1 MRLVKRGMPTK
12 GRAARGTLEISL
24 RCVIFA
30 NGSRAE
36 TYNSG
41 MKFRLR
47 TLLILATFGP
57 PAAALAV
64 FAWRTYWLGWVDE
77 ESHWNKFDLA
87 LILASVVWIALFAQ
101 TWRRQAA

>member
-1 MRLVKRGMPTK
+1 
-12 GRAARGTLEISL
+12 
-24 RCVIFA
+24 
-30 NGSRAE
+30 
-36 TYNSG
+36 

-64 FAWRTYWLGWVDE
+64 FAFRTYWLGWVDE
-77 ESHWNKFDLA
+77 ESHWNQFDPA